1 MRKGQDMRE
10 SWAKWAAAALA
21 VVAGGGCAVAQQP
34 RVTGIEVQSA
44 PTVVTVRGTGEAGAA
59 YQLSWTPVLGGEAGW
74 EHAGDAMASDDG
86 SFSMRATRQPGFY
99 RVETQTYEYGVY
111 SITASGNVVLNAF
124 GNAFAALGFE
134 YGDVVCVGFGG
145 REWRMPV
152 VSGYSDVDSGEML
165 CRIKLAEDESQ
176 SAVVLAINGGD
187 FAQTAGV
194 GADTAIRVAMAE
206 KGGYL
211 DQYILRELDGTTNRD
226 DYAEL
231 TDEQYANFR
240 MVAAPDI
247 AEGRLYRSSS
257 PVNPD
262 LNRNREADAALE
274 NAGVQSV
281 LNLADSEEAMKG
293 YPGFSETHYAERN
306 ILALGMSMDF
316 MSEDFREKMAAAFR
330 FIAGSDGPWLVH
342 CSLGKDRAG
351 FLCAILECLAGADA
365 GAVVED
371 YMESYVNLFHLVP
384 GDEKY
389 EAIAEGNIVK
399 ELQEAFG
406 VEDLSAEGVDLAE
419 EAGKYLSGIG
429 LGEDEIGAVLEKLGK
444 VE

>member
-1 MRKGQDMRE
+1 MRAT
-10 SWAKWAAAALA
+10 WAKWAAVALA
-21 VVAGGGCAVAQQP
+21 AVAGGGCAVAEQP

-44 PTVVTVRGTGEAGAA
+44 PVAVTVHGTGEAGTA
-59 YQLSWTPVLGGEAGW
+59 YQLSWTPVLGGDAGW
-74 EHAGDAMASDDG
+74 THAGDGMAGADG

-99 RVETQTYEYGVY
+99 RVEAQSYEYGVY
-111 SITASGNVVLNAF
+111 SITAGGNVVLNAY
-124 GNAFAALGFE
+124 GNAFAGLGFE
-134 YGDVVCVGFGG
+134 YGDVVSVSFGG

-152 VSGYSDVDSGEML
+152 VSGYSDVDSGGML

-194 GADTAIRVAMAE
+194 GADTAIKVGMAE

-211 DQYILRELDGTTNRD
+211 DQYILRSLDGTTNRA

-231 TDEQYANFR
+231 PDEQYANFR
-240 MVAAPDI
+240 MVAAPGI
-247 AEGRLYRSSS
+247 AAGRLYRSSS
-257 PVNPD
+257 PVNPG

-274 NAGVQSV
+274 NAGIRSV
-281 LNLADSEEAMKG
+281 LNLADTEEELKE
-293 YPGFSETHYAERN
+293 YPGFAETHYAGKN

-316 MSEDFREKMAAAFR
+316 MSEDFREKMAAAVR
-330 FIAGSDGPWLVH
+330 FIAGSEGPWLVH

-365 GAVVED
+365 DAVVAD
-371 YMESYVNLFHLVP
+371 YMESYVNLFHLAP

-389 EAIAEGNIVK
+389 QAIAEGNIVK

-406 VEDLSAEGVDLAE
+406 VEDLLAEGVDLAE
-419 EAGKYLSGIG
+419 EAGKYLGRIG
-429 LGEDEIGAVLEKLGK
+429 LEEEEIGAVKGKLGK
-444 VE
+444 REEE